1 MRWIAALGLV
11 AVLAACG
18 PSQEADRAA
27 AQGVLHALYDKPG
40 QTLESGP
47 TAIEGNIAVVDW
59 TQGDMGGRALLQRH
73 EGKWTLLLCSGDPL
87 RTAEGLQG
95 VGVPPAAAKTLA
107 RKLQEAEAGIAPQR
121 LSRMASFRGVVRMD
135 GHPAHGEKE

>member
-1 MRWIAALGLV
+1 MRWMAILGLT
-11 AVLAACG
+11 ALLTACG

-27 AQGVLHALYDKPG
+27 AQAVLHALYDKPG

-59 TQGDMGGRALLQRH
+59 TQGEMGGRALLQRH
-73 EGKWTLLLCSGDPL
+73 DGKWMLLLCSGDAL

-95 VGVPPAAAKTLA
+95 VGVPPAAAKALA
-107 RKLQEAEAGIAPQR
+107 AKLQEAEAGIAPQR
-121 LSRMASFRGVVRMD
+121 LARMASFRGVVRMD
-135 GHPAHGEKE
+135 AHPMQGGKE